1 MGYINVELT
10 YSMSSGPDLSGEKRC
25 DLEYSTNGF
34 DYTQINNIN
43 SKNID
48 KSSITFNTWTVDNI
62 PLLKIR
68 LTNVYGG
75 CDCYYNDLILYGS
88 TTTPTETPITL
99 TDNPTTSIP
108 TTTVPTTYP
117 HHSLHYGKLH
127 QNALNNLNK
136 TSTDKSNLNRKVNT
150 NPSPIKYTHSSSQL
164 STSHHQRINS
174 LSLSSFGP
182 SFTGNHSRKHS
193 LSGQQDIMNEHLI
206 VLVLFLNKNF
216 KNKGHIIVNV
226 WLTHI

>member
-1 MGYINVELT
+1 MLYNEIHINMQIILYATCFIHLLSVESQMFTETTTTLSIDWTRSTLGYTQITNNTICPGITNNNCWNIALQGYIERTVNTIGYMNVELT
-10 YSMSSGPDLSGEKRC
+10 YSMSSGNGLAGAERC

-62 PLLKIR
+62 AQLKIR

-88 TTTPTETPITL
+88 TATPTETPITL

-108 TTTVPTTYP
+108 TTTVPTTYNP
-117 HHSLHYGKLH
+117 T
-127 QNALNNLNK
+127 ATPI
-136 TSTDKSNLNRKVNT
+136 TSIPTTTVPT
-150 NPSPIKYTHSSSQL
+150 TYNPTTVTPT
-164 STSHHQRINS
+164 TS
-174 LSLSSFGP
+174 
-182 SFTGNHSRKHS
+182 
-193 LSGQQDIMNEHLI
+193 
-206 VLVLFLNKNF
+206 
-216 KNKGHIIVNV
+216 
-226 WLTHI
+226 